1 MNHYPVSSHG
11 APPRGRRACGG
22 FTLVEILVSM
32 GVLSILLLISAQ
44 VIGQV
49 QTTWTESTARISQ
62 FREARTAFDILTR
75 NLSQATLNT
84 HIDYNQSYLS
94 DAAQVL
100 TAAPDS
106 YRRFS
111 DLQFICGPAS
121 ELVTGASNGSPAT
134 LPGHAVFFQAPLG
147 VVHDPKYAGLDRL
160 LCGRG
165 YFVQFSSDEFFKPD
179 FLPPG
184 QFRYRYRL
192 MEFSPPA
199 ERNQIY
205 SAEPGKW
212 FADAAVDKQDE
223 TVVNRNLTRP
233 VADNILTL
241 IISPQ
246 LEKPP
251 GNNNVNVTQIA
262 PQYAYDSLATGVAI
276 GGALQ
281 GTQHLLPPLLRVVLV
296 AIDERSA
303 ERLVGIE
310 ETGQPPFADQLSTF
324 TNAQN
329 LDSEIA
335 NLEAVLRKRGVNYRV
350 FSAVITL
357 RTSKWSI

>member
-1 MNHYPVSSHG
+1 MNQYLVSSQC
-11 APPRGRRACGG
+11 APVRPRRVFDG

-49 QTTWTESTARISQ
+49 QTTWTNSTARISQ

-75 NLSQATLNT
+75 NISQATLNT
-84 HIDYNQSYLS
+84 HIDYNRNYLT
-94 DAAQVL
+94 DTAQALV
-100 TAAPDS
+100 TAPDKYERS
-106 YRRFS
+106 S
-111 DLQFICGPAS
+111 DLHFICGRTS
-121 ELVTGASNGSPAT
+121 DLVTGATNGGPAT

-147 VVHDPKYAGLDRL
+147 VVHDPKYAGLNSL
-160 LCGRG
+160 LCARG
-165 YFVQFSSDEFFKPD
+165 YFVQFSSDAFFKPD

-205 SAEPGKW
+205 SAEPGRW
-212 FADAAVDKQDE
+212 FTDAGADKDGE
-223 TVVNRNLTRP
+223 TVVERNLTRP

-251 GNNNVNVTQIA
+251 GRSTVEVTKIA
-262 PQYAYDSLATGVAI
+262 PQYAYDSLVTGTTTA
-276 GGALQ
+276 GSQ
-281 GTQHLLPPLLRVVLV
+281 GTQHLLPPLVRVVLV

-310 ETGQPPFADQLSTF
+310 ETGQPPFDDELSAF
-324 TNAQN
+324 TNAN
-329 LDSEIA
+329 RLDSDIA
-335 NLEAVLRKRGVNYRV
+335 RLEEVLRNLRINYRV
-350 FSAVITL
+350 FSAVIPL
-357 RTSKWSI
+357 RASKWSI